1 MLQLSHLHR
10 CWVAAAAA
18 AAAAATSVLLLLLL
32 SVLNLQ
38 IETRARQLYS
48 VEMQQQLARKCLTYS
63 KSTVHDSRHK
73 TFLVLG
79 MM

>member
-18 AAAAATSVLLLLLL
+18 AAAAASVLLLLLL
-32 SVLNLQ
+32 LSMLNLQ

-48 VEMQQQLARKCLTYS
+48 VEMQ
-63 KSTVHDSRHK
+63 
-73 TFLVLG
+73 
-79 MM
+79 